1 MAKRKNIEEAIS
13 STNEYREHRSPSSM
27 LAQFSDNSETPAI
40 SRKELE
46 DRIKQLEA
54 ENVAVQ
60 ETLNDWKR
68 ETFLLVSKIDH
79 MLEDDH
85 PIKHLNLYRFFETK
99 IESWLIMEKSK
110 NKLDNQ

>member
-68 ETFLLVSKIDH
+68 ETFLLVAKIGDMLNDTHPVKDSDLYKFFDSKID
-79 MLEDDH
+79 
-85 PIKHLNLYRFFETK
+85 
-99 IESWLIMEKSK
+99 SWLIMEKSK